1 MTRKGNVKVDIS
13 PGPRTTGFGFF
24 IVQIGDGL
32 SFTIQNTAEVRL
44 ETDDSGPTALGGQR
58 DKPDRQTD
66 RQKDGLTDGRLDRLT
81 DALLY

>member
-66 RQKDGLTDGRLDRLT
+66 RRTD
-81 DALLY
+81 